1 MADNVLIHAS
11 LSRATSHIGGRV
23 SIADCL
29 DFLLAKLVRGTN
41 VNNFTKCQRVLLRST
56 SVLFDSPESLE
67 SEPQPVLFVRIAE
80 CVIGVLVDDILTRSE
95 PTMNSLIAERDW
107 SVQEAMNVLN
117 DEDMVVASRSFQ
129 NVDLRHPDHN
139 EAQAR
144 VGADGV
150 PTQCRSLYSKY
161 LNRPVS
167 EF

>member
-1 MADNVLIHAS
+1 MALTKDVDDLRPPVT
-11 LSRATSHIGGRV
+11 LEVESRMPI
-23 SIADCL
+23 CL
-29 DFLLAKLVRGTN
+29 DFLLAKLVRWTN
-41 VNNFTKCQRVLLRST
+41 VNNFTKRQRVLLRST

-67 SEPQPVLFVRIAE
+67 SGMSMAGDDQ
-80 CVIGVLVDDILTRSE
+80 LVV
-95 PTMNSLIAERDW
+95 TMNSLIAERDW

-117 DEDMVVASRSFQ
+117 DEDMVAVSRSFQ

>member
-1 MADNVLIHAS
+1 MRQNHNQFSSSGLPSAS
-11 LSRATSHIGGRV
+11 LASSSTTSSRGLSRLEDQ
-23 SIADCL
+23 SMD
-29 DFLLAKLVRGTN
+29 RG
-41 VNNFTKCQRVLLRST
+41 KRR
-56 SVLFDSPESLE
+56 
-67 SEPQPVLFVRIAE
+67 
-80 CVIGVLVDDILTRSE
+80 
-95 PTMNSLIAERDW
+95 TMNSLIAERDW

-117 DEDMVVASRSFQ
+117 DEDMVVASRFFQ

>member
-1 MADNVLIHAS
+1 M
-11 LSRATSHIGGRV
+11 RQT
-23 SIADCL
+23 
-29 DFLLAKLVRGTN
+29 T
-41 VNNFTKCQRVLLRST
+41 T
-56 SVLFDSPESLE
+56 
-67 SEPQPVLFVRIAE
+67 FVRIAE

-117 DEDMVVASRSFQ
+117 DEDMVVASRFFQ